1 MERDAAARTARQPV
15 APVSPRILSVDIRR
29 KSFASRDVL
38 GPLNFTLDA
47 GEILAIVGPSGCG
60 KSTLLRIVG
69 GLDRDYEG
77 TLAWG
82 DAGGM
87 PRIGTVFQAPRLL
100 PWRTVRQ
107 NLDLVRPPGSGAA
120 AGDALLRTLGLWP
133 ARDAF
138 AANLSVGM
146 ARRLAIAR
154 AFVVEPDLVLLD
166 EPFVSLDEAMA
177 AEARQVLLDA
187 ARRRP
192 LSTLLVTHDLVEAA
206 SLADRVLLLS
216 ASPARVIH
224 TLAIPRELR
233 RAGGSTAIEL
243 AESLRQVVG
252 DMPPDH
258 FFGGG

>member
-1 MERDAAARTARQPV
+1 
-15 APVSPRILSVDIRR
+15 VSPRILSVEIRR
-29 KSFASRDVL
+29 KRFASRDVL
-38 GPLNFTLDA
+38 GPLGFTLDA
-47 GEILAIVGPSGCG
+47 AEILAIVGPSGCG

-69 GLDRDYEG
+69 GLDRDYDG

-82 DAGGM
+82 HDGGV

-107 NLDLVRPPGSGAA
+107 NLDLVRPPGSDAA
-120 AGDALLRTLGLWP
+120 AGDALLHTLGLWP
-133 ARDAF
+133 VRDAF
-138 AANLSVGM
+138 AAGLSVGM

-154 AFVVEPDLVLLD
+154 AFVIEPDLVLLD

-192 LSTLLVTHDLVEAA
+192 LSTLLVTHDQVEAA

-216 ASPARVIH
+216 GSPARVIH
-224 TLAIPRELR
+224 TLVIPPELR

-243 AESLRQVVG
+243 ARSLRQVVG